1 MGMGRLKCAQDV
13 ESVSIYLMKMASK
26 SVPSAQMLLATI
38 RGKIRGSEISGKD
51 SR

>member
-26 SVPSAQMLLATI
+26 SVLSAQMLLTTI
-38 RGKIRGSEISGKD
+38 RGRIKAGEVSGKD

>member
-1 MGMGRLKCAQDV
+1 MGIGRLKCAQDV
-13 ESVSIYLMKMASK
+13 QSLSIYLMKRTCK

-38 RGKIRGSEISGKD
+38 RGKIREGEVSGKD

>member
-38 RGKIRGSEISGKD
+38 RGKIRGGEVSGKD

>member
-1 MGMGRLKCAQDV
+1 MGMERSEYAQDV
-13 ESVSIYLMKMASK
+13 ESASIYLKKITFK

-38 RGKIRGSEISGKD
+38 RGRIRRGEVSGKD

>member
-26 SVPSAQMLLATI
+26 SVPSAKMLLATI
-38 RGKIRGSEISGKD
+38 RGKIRGGEISGKD